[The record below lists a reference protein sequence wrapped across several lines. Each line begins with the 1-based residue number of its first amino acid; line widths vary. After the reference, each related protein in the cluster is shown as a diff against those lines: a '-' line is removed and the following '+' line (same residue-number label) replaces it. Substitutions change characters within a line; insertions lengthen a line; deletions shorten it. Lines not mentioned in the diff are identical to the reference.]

1 MSIQISL
8 TKDTITPELQRL
20 LAAAKHPKSILGAGA
35 KSVQKGIVKHLVD
48 LQGRGNVHGWPSKH
62 FFSGGPDSVRKHVGV
77 ASLTDTS
84 AVITIADARFVHRIE
99 GGTITAKRA
108 KMLAIPLTAEAYAA
122 SGKGTLRQSMPGL
135 VIVKTPKGAYLAMP
149 TAGRGKGKDSLRFLF
164 KLVPAVTTKPHPGDM
179 PDAQKLGETARVDM
193 MRAAEIL
200 FKAGR

>member
-20 LAAAKHPKSILGAGA
+20 LAAAKHPMSILGAGA

-62 FFSGGPDSVRKHVGV
+62 FLSGGPDSVRKHVGV

-99 GGTITAKRA
+99 GEQSIR
-108 KMLAIPLTAEAYAA
+108 
-122 SGKGTLRQSMPGL
+122 SGRRKYFLRWG
-135 VIVKTPKGAYLAMP
+135 
-149 TAGRGKGKDSLRFLF
+149 
-164 KLVPAVTTKPHPGDM
+164 
-179 PDAQKLGETARVDM
+179 GET
-193 MRAAEIL
+193 
-200 FKAGR
+200 

>member
-20 LAAAKHPKSILGAGA
+20 LREAKHPMSIMGAGA

-99 GGTITAKRA
+99 GGTIH
-108 KMLAIPLTAEAYAA
+108 
-122 SGKGTLRQSMPGL
+122 
-135 VIVKTPKGAYLAMP
+135 
-149 TAGRGKGKDSLRFLF
+149 
-164 KLVPAVTTKPHPGDM
+164 TK
-179 PDAQKLGETARVDM
+179 
-193 MRAAEIL
+193 RAAEIL
-200 FKAGR
+200 FKVGR